1 MFAPPRRTVRSL
13 LVPVVAALLTGCD
26 SGATVCPA
34 IMHGAS
40 LTVRLADDWPT
51 GAAERATVRCPD
63 GDVCGAI
70 APSDLTVLPQPE
82 AVPVPPPGTAPPPTP
97 EPSPGSSGTTQE
109 LDDGAA
115 SWSVIGA
122 REELVVSVSG
132 AGGVLTETTVRPE
145 WVRVGGTAEC
155 GGPTTAEVVVPAP

>member
-1 MFAPPRRTVRSL
+1 MNR
-13 LVPVVAALLTGCD
+13 LVLVAVVAALLTGCG
-26 SGATVCPA
+26 SRETVCPA

-40 LTVRLADDWPT
+40 LTVRLADDWPP
-51 GAAERATVRCPD
+51 GAAERATLRCPD

-82 AVPVPPPGTAPPPTP
+82 AVPVPSPGTAPPPTP
-97 EPSPGSSGTTQE
+97 EPSPGNSGTTQE
-109 LDDGAA
+109 LDGGAA
-115 SWSVIGA
+115 SWSVMGA

-132 AGGVLTETTVRPE
+132 PDGVLIETMVRPD

-155 GGPTTAEVVVPAP
+155 GGPATAEVVVPAP